1 MIRIFEADEILEMIK
16 ERIAKDISSPFNVTS
31 VQIQVEQ
38 PFGSGMKVHNEV
50 PGLFIHF
57 SIGLP
62 HHKKSM
68 YPNGRQ
74 EAVDRLDAMID
85 SFDHCSGI
93 DRSPQHWWKNQDG

>member
-1 MIRIFEADEILEMIK
+1 MSLLTPTQASEIVGVPAVQLCRWAYLGQGPRNSGTKHKPMFDEDDLREW
-16 ERIAKDISSPFNVTS
+16 
-31 VQIQVEQ
+31 
-38 PFGSGMKVHNEV
+38 
-50 PGLFIHF
+50 
-57 SIGLP
+57 

-93 DRSPQHWWKNQDG
+93 DRSPQPWWKNQDG